1 MGGRE
6 IKVVSFLGFL
16 SFQSSVLISQLLE
29 TKQLSA
35 CDPVLPLAIV
45 HDALSALPGL
55 TSLEVPIFF
64 QQGDGLL
71 DLEEIAQN
79 ELLGQFL
86 RFVRFHLAPQPPALR
101 AHQSAVI

>member
-1 MGGRE
+1 MGGCE
-6 IKVVSFLGFL
+6 IKVVSTLGFL
-16 SFQSSVLISQLLE
+16 SFQSSGIISQLLE

-35 CDPVLPLAIV
+35 YNPMFPLAIV
-45 HDALSALPGL
+45 HDALAALPGL

-86 RFVRFHLAPQPPALR
+86 RFVGFHLAPQPPALR
-101 AHQSAVI
+101 AHQFAVI